1 MDNKVIV
8 QLQLFDYQQNVVVIK
23 DGNKVASFKAPITE
37 LAHTIKT
44 TANKIALIIVETSIT
59 SHVKFLYIL
68 FTSESFFGP
77 VHFLQINLTIK

>member
-44 TANKIALIIVETSIT
+44 TANKYQIYDVFFTGVKNYPEKIIEDIKAKDTEN
-59 SHVKFLYIL
+59 KFTFKTY
-68 FTSESFFGP
+68 
-77 VHFLQINLTIK
+77 